1 MTGIFNIFVSEKM
14 VDMMEMVLILILAMG
29 CLLAFC
35 WAWQMRKRMR
45 VLERD
50 IKMHRIF
57 LKNVIQESELPLRQV
72 SRMAKML
79 SKDDLY
85 LSKNEKHNMAEQLN
99 GYAYFIDTLLNEL
112 MLFTNSS
119 DEVAHVRREQFSP
132 NELCRRCLEIN
143 ISNIYHRQAVK
154 LNFHRTMSDEF
165 FIESDRHV
173 IEIIL
178 NKLIQNACR
187 FTEKGEVV
195 VGCNTTEN
203 EGMLTVD
210 VSDTGAGIPK
220 DRLSR
225 LFSWFEQPDDMRD
238 EAELDLSICQRLAQK
253 IGGVLFIDELY
264 ARQGTRVVLV
274 LPIK

>member
-1 MTGIFNIFVSEKM
+1 
-14 VDMMEMVLILILAMG
+14 
-29 CLLAFC
+29 
-35 WAWQMRKRMR
+35 
-45 VLERD
+45 
-50 IKMHRIF
+50 
-57 LKNVIQESELPLRQV
+57 
-72 SRMAKML
+72 
-79 SKDDLY
+79 
-85 LSKNEKHNMAEQLN
+85 
-99 GYAYFIDTLLNEL
+99 
-112 MLFTNSS
+112 
-119 DEVAHVRREQFSP
+119 
-132 NELCRRCLEIN
+132 
-143 ISNIYHRQAVK
+143 
-154 LNFHRTMSDEF
+154 MSDEF

-203 EGMLTVD
+203 EGMLTLD

-238 EAELDLSICQRLAQK
+238 EAELDLNICQRLAQK